1 MIIAMTQ
8 LVVRKKSIPTIKEI
22 RSERVIP
29 EKKSFATKTYFI
41 RETDVSYLTGIKRA
55 SSTRIIW

>member
-22 RSERVIP
+22 RSERVP

-41 RETDVSYLTGIKRA
+41 WETDVSYLTGIKRA